1 MTKFLFV
8 TLFFICITHQ
18 FLNAQVTIKGSVID
32 NYNGKP
38 IEDVS
43 VQIYRTN
50 FFQKTNFNGEFL
62 FISSE
67 LADNQFITL
76 TKDGY
81 HHEVIPAK
89 KSLGNLRTLDS
100 IKLKPT
106 RKELKR
112 RKKEDKETKK
122 KEKKAINKKKEENK
136 KAEITLKAVND
147 SIKKAIKK
155 EKKEAKKIDK
165 TPANENYNIVE
176 GEYELEQERL
186 LILKQRY
193 AKLIET
199 TPETITNTKLYEF
212 IDEWIGK
219 PYDLG
224 GTTKNGIDCS
234 ALTQKIYEQVYDIK
248 IERDSNS
255 QFYSRKTYRKKP
267 ISKNLH
273 EGDLV
278 FFGSSIRKISH
289 IGVYLKNGYF
299 VHATSNNGNQGSG
312 VKINNLVKEPFWK
325 RKFVA
330 AGRRT
335 N

>member
-1 MTKFLFV
+1 MAKHNFV
-8 TLFFICITHQ
+8 TLLFICIAYQ

-32 NYNGKP
+32 ADNGKP

-62 FISSE
+62 FISKE

-81 HHEVIPAK
+81 HHEVLPAK
-89 KSLGNLRTLDS
+89 KSLGDLRTLDS

-112 RKKEDKETKK
+112 RKKA
-122 KEKKAINKKKEENK
+122 EKKNKNEEKEEIAKKKEEIK
-136 KAEITLKAVND
+136 KAEITLKAIND
-147 SIKKAIKK
+147 SIKKAIKD
-155 EKKEAKKIDK
+155 EKKEAKKNDK
-165 TPANENYNIVE
+165 KPTEDSYNVVE
-176 GEYELEQERL
+176 DEYQLEQERIR
-186 LILKQRY
+186 ILKQRY

-199 TPETITNTKLYEF
+199 TPETITNIKLYEF

-234 ALTQKIYEQVYDIK
+234 ALTQKIYAQVYDIK

-267 ISKNLH
+267 IAKNLH